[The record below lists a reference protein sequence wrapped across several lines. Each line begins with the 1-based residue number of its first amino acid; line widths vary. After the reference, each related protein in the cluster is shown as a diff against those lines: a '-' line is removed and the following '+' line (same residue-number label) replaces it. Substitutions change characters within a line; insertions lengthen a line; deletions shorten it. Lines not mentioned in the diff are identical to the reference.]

1 VGRGLLIAFFLG
13 ISYGI
18 AVAGSGALIT
28 FLLSRTTIISTVNGI
43 MGSAMQITPGLLYE
57 TSILFGI
64 VVTVFSA
71 IIIWF
76 KIILYNIGSKII
88 GAPVV
93 TIGGD
98 HE

>member
-1 VGRGLLIAFFLG
+1 MAFFLG

-18 AVAGSGALIT
+18 AAAGSGALIT
-28 FLLSRTTIISTVNGI
+28 FLLSRTTIISAINDI
-43 MGSAMQITPGLLYE
+43 MGSAMQITPVLLYE
-57 TSILFGI
+57 TSIMLGI
-64 VVTVFSA
+64 VVAVFSA

-88 GAPVV
+88 GVPAI
-93 TIGGD
+93 TIGGN